1 MAWYP
6 DAVRETL
13 TKTSGAMPKP
23 VRINLHTAVSN
34 STSLRNLFN
43 IDGQPWSHF
52 YVNRVGT
59 VYQYRDTAY
68 HARCD
73 LDGNPDT
80 ISIETWDGYPSG
92 YPGYWTTGSD
102 VPPWTPAQV
111 AAIEKLVH
119 WILATHPSIPARL
132 AKSNLKGPESHGL
145 SWHRIGVVG
154 YAKYTREQGG
164 LVYSTSRGKVCPGDR
179 RIAQIPG
186 ILAAATSTPA
196 PTVSE
201 EDDMPTAEEI
211 ADLTVQKLRASAA
224 TANGTTAGLA
234 HHWVTTAVDARTAL
248 SGIAAVSAQVKA
260 VADKVGVAVDPAAI
274 ISGVVAGLLPEIRA
288 AASQASAD
296 EGLDDAQVQRIA
308 EATAATLAKRLSA

>member
-6 DAVRETL
+6 DAVRKSL
-13 TKTSGAMPKP
+13 SKTSNRMPTP

-34 STSLRNLFN
+34 GSSLFNLFSQ
-43 IDGQPWSHF
+43 DGQAWSHF
-52 YVNRVGT
+52 YVRKDGV
-59 VYQYRDTAY
+59 VEQYRDTAY

-80 ISIETWDGYPSG
+80 ISIETWDGYPGG

-102 VPPWTPAQV
+102 VPPWTPAQL
-111 AAIEKLVH
+111 AAIEKLVR
-119 WILATHPSIPARL
+119 WILATHPTIPARL

-164 LVYSTSRGKVCPGDR
+164 LIYSTSRGKVCPGDR

-211 ADLTVQKLRASAA
+211 ADLTVQKLRASTV
-224 TANGTTAGLA
+224 TANGRTAGLIDHLA
-234 HHWVTTAVDARTAL
+234 ASFVDDRTAL

-260 VADKVGVAVDPAAI
+260 VADKVGAAVDPAAI

-288 AASQASAD
+288 AAVQASAD

-308 EATAATLAKRLSA
+308 EATAATLAKRLAA

>member
-6 DAVRETL
+6 DAVRKSL
-13 TKTSGAMPKP
+13 AKSSNRMPTP

-34 STSLRNLFN
+34 GSSLFNLFSQ
-43 IDGQPWSHF
+43 DGQAWSHF
-52 YVNRVGT
+52 YVRKDGV
-59 VYQYRDTAY
+59 VEQYRDTAY

-102 VPPWTPAQV
+102 VPPWNPAQL

-119 WILATHPSIPARL
+119 WILATHPTIPARL
-132 AKSNLKGPESHGL
+132 ARSNLKGPESHGL
-145 SWHRIGVVG
+145 SWHRIGIVG
-154 YAKYTREQGG
+154 YARYTREQGG
-164 LVYSTSRGKVCPGDR
+164 LIYSTSRGKVCPGSR

-201 EDDMPTAEEI
+201 EDDMPLTQSDIDAVASRVWSATFGSETAGQRLARVASQTSDITRGGERISLRQEV
-211 ADLTVQKLRASAA
+211 ADAKTMLLAQAGELAGLRAAIATMAGPGLDLAA
-224 TANGTTAGLA
+224 VEAAAKRGVEAGLA
-234 HHWVTTAVDARTAL
+234 GA
-248 SGIAAVSAQVKA
+248 S
-260 VADKVGVAVDPAAI
+260 
-274 ISGVVAGLLPEIRA
+274 VVIDFPKEG
-288 AASQASAD
+288 QA
-296 EGLDDAQVQRIA
+296 
-308 EATAATLAKRLSA
+308 